1 MGRSHQLTEVMG
13 NAQSGRAGQAEFV
26 VLSLTQAL
34 RTSGRVT
41 VVEREVLD
49 KVLAELKLS
58 ATDIVNA
65 PQALRRGKI
74 LAARLLAT
82 GSLSRF
88 GTMGLLSV
96 RLIETETSMINAA
109 VSQFVERPD
118 EVVGI
123 VQRVSHNMLHEI
135 RRTYPCRAA
144 SFASPPRGK
153 SSWTLARS
161 TA

>member
-1 MGRSHQLTEVMG
+1 MW
-13 NAQSGRAGQAEFV
+13 

-34 RTSGRVT
+34 RASGRVT

-88 GTMGLLSV
+88 GQMGS
-96 RLIETETSMINAA
+96 
-109 VSQFVERPD
+109 
-118 EVVGI
+118 
-123 VQRVSHNMLHEI
+123 
-135 RRTYPCRAA
+135 
-144 SFASPPRGK
+144 
-153 SSWTLARS
+153 
-161 TA
+161 